1 MFGKRSVGGRPA
13 LRKILRFMPNNKGGS
28 EGWGPSTWVSLIP
41 HRRKDMSL
49 PTRPEKGRAGACVS
63 ARFTCGGTRDNFC
76 RPHRACVRW
85 RGGARGRRRHANL
98 LLPPS
103 HMSMEA
109 STHIPRTALPRD
121 ICPSSIRSAALSRR
135 GGGMSLSLI
144 WTGPGWLISSS
155 DPAAFSNGQRDRE
168 GERVSEIWGGDGIG
182 CIAFLHSEHEEWR
195 RKGVFALPAPSV
207 HFLAHVG
214 HFAGRAD
221 ITMTRCAPLRSQPVT
236 LSIRR
241 PRFWSVGLVNRIPS
255 RTPSSTG

>member
-1 MFGKRSVGGRPA
+1 M
-13 LRKILRFMPNNKGGS
+13 
-28 EGWGPSTWVSLIP
+28 
-41 HRRKDMSL
+41 
-49 PTRPEKGRAGACVS
+49 
-63 ARFTCGGTRDNFC
+63 
-76 RPHRACVRW
+76 RW

-109 STHIPRTALPRD
+109 STHIPRTAFPRD
-121 ICPSSIRSAALSRR
+121 ICPSSIRSAALSRS
-135 GGGMSLSLI
+135 GGMSLSLSLI
-144 WTGPGWLISSS
+144 WTGPDWLISSS
-155 DPAAFSNGQRDRE
+155 DPAALSNGHR
-168 GERVSEIWGGDGIG
+168 ERVSEIWGGDGIG

-221 ITMTRCAPLRSQPVT
+221 ITATRCAPLWSQPAT
-236 LSIRR
+236 LSIRS
-241 PRFWSVGLVNRIPS
+241 PRFWSVGLVNGIPS